1 MRPALPFIAAL
12 ALAAAVCGGAV
23 HDASAQAADPAAFLA
38 GRIFLILIISAAG
51 FNPTDYRTWE
61 RGDSG
66 QYLDIAAKGYTLGPS
81 DGSVYPKGDWEG
93 NCGWMPLYPWMIR
106 GMVRLGLN
114 LHAAAMGLTKGRV
127 SQIRGTAKNHVG
139 LTCGR

>member
-1 MRPALPFIAAL
+1 MVGPIEPESPNNVDSLTPTAGRRTILGSIA
-12 ALAAAVCGGAV
+12 
-23 HDASAQAADPAAFLA
+23 SPIIAFLA

-51 FNPTDYRTWE
+51 FNPSDYRTWE

-66 QYLDIAAKGYTLGPS
+66 QYLDIAAQGYTLWPS

-106 GMVRLGLN
+106 GMV
-114 LHAAAMGLTKGRV
+114 
-127 SQIRGTAKNHVG
+127 
-139 LTCGR
+139 